1 MFKIERLNWDSS
13 FFGYEVGKVEVNN
26 SSFFDLDDF
35 IQKTKDF
42 KLIYLFSKQI
52 LNSPKI
58 IEVDR
63 KVVLSQFCTEIK
75 GENNIKLQS
84 FNVEKHRFDEL
95 KKLALES
102 GIYSR
107 FYIDKNFK
115 NQEYEKLY
123 TRWIENAVNADSAL
137 DIVIA
142 VNNSN
147 SIIGFATLNK
157 KNELLADIGLVAVS
171 KESRGIG
178 VGKQLME
185 EVVLRSKQFG
195 FEEIQVVTQMN
206 NIAAMNLYQSTN
218 FKIKEITNIYHIWNL

>member
-1 MFKIERLNWDSS
+1 MFKIQRLIWDSS

-26 SSFFDLDDF
+26 CSFFDLDDF

-42 KLIYLFSKQI
+42 KLIYLFSKQV
-52 LNSPKI
+52 LNLPKI

-63 KVVLSQFCTEIK
+63 KVVLSQFCSEIK
-75 GENNIKLQS
+75 GENNTKLQS
-84 FNVEKHRFDEL
+84 FNAEKHCFDEL

-107 FYIDKNFK
+107 FYLDKNFK

-123 TRWIENAVNADSAL
+123 TRWIENAVNDDTAL

-142 VNNSN
+142 LNNSN
-147 SIIGFATLNK
+147 SIIGFATLNQ
-157 KNELLADIGLVAVS
+157 KNGLLADIGLVAVS

>member
-218 FKIKEITNIYHIWNL
+218 FNIKEITNISHIWNL

>member
-42 KLIYLFSKQI
+42 KLIYLFSKQV
-52 LNSPKI
+52 LNLPQI

-63 KVVLSQFCTEIK
+63 KVVLSQFCTKIK
-75 GENNIKLQS
+75 EENNTKLQS
-84 FNVEKHRFDEL
+84 FNAEKHRFDEL

-115 NQEYEKLY
+115 NREYEKLY
-123 TRWIENAVNADSAL
+123 TRWIENAVNNDL
-137 DIVIA
+137 TFDIVIA
-142 VNNSN
+142 VNNN

-157 KNELLADIGLVAVS
+157 KNSLLADIGLVAVS
-171 KESRGIG
+171 KDSRGLG
-178 VGKQLME
+178 VGKQLMQE
-185 EVVLRSKQFG
+185 AILRSKKAG
-195 FEEIQVVTQMN
+195 FKEIQVVTQMN
-206 NIAAMNLYQSTN
+206 NIAAMNLYQSAN
-218 FKIKEITNIYHIWNL
+218 FKIKEVTNIYHYWNL